1 MLHTGGDCGGRS
13 PLVINCSLGI
23 FLHLFKNRCRRG
35 PRHLSLAKET
45 DLRKHTKLINK
56 IQKKRMHSRKDCFAP
71 IQNKELQ
78 SAKNLTTKIKLIRR
92 LKKMSVEVQT
102 YKIDGN

>member
-1 MLHTGGDCGGRS
+1 
-13 PLVINCSLGI
+13 
-23 FLHLFKNRCRRG
+23 
-35 PRHLSLAKET
+35 
-45 DLRKHTKLINK
+45 
-56 IQKKRMHSRKDCFAP
+56 MHSRKDCFAP